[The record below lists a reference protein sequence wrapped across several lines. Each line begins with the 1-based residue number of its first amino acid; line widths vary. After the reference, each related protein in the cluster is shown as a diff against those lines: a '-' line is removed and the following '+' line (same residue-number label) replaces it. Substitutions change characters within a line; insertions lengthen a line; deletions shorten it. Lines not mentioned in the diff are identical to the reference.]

1 MKFGLFYE
9 WPNPATG
16 SWKRL
21 FEEGLEQIQYAEEV
35 GFDFV
40 LVAEHH
46 FSNYGMSP
54 APLLQALAIAQ
65 RTRRI
70 RVGTAVIVLPIWQ
83 PLRLAEEVAVLDNL
97 SDGRFIVGI
106 GRGYQPHE
114 FARFGVTPQD
124 SRQRFNECLEVLV
137 KAWTHDTSFTYHGEH
152 YQLPHDTVV
161 WPKPLQKP
169 YPPIWVAGTS
179 PDTLKLAAERDFAPI
194 VSGFNGVD
202 AVRDAVAGLLRF
214 KQSAGKPTEAWEMGV
229 QTFCCV
235 CDTNEEARANMRYP
249 RWQNRAGRALNSLA
263 VVDGR
268 VQVKPYE
275 GEPPDDVLWERLFFG
290 DPDRVAAKYRQ
301 LAQAGA
307 TFASCWMMAGGI
319 EHEKV
324 MRTIRLMGEHVLPA
338 VRDVRPAAGLAA
350 ELLRAN
356 IPTDAFQARG
366 QAPSE

>member
-9 WPNPATG
+9 WPNPTTG
-16 SWKRL
+16 DWKRL
-21 FEEGLEQIQYAEEV
+21 FEESLEQIQYAEEL

-65 RTRRI
+65 RTSRI
-70 RVGTAVIVLPIWQ
+70 RIATATLVLPIWQ
-83 PLRLAEEVAVLDNL
+83 PLRLAEEIAVLDNL
-97 SDGRFIVGI
+97 SDGRFTVGV

-124 SRQRFNECLEVLV
+124 SRQRFNECLDVLI
-137 KAWTHDTSFTYHGEH
+137 KAWTSDTSFTYEGE
-152 YQLPHDTVV
+152 YFKLPHETVV

-179 PDTLKLAAERDFAPI
+179 PDTLKLAAERDFSPI
-194 VSGFNGVD
+194 VSGFNGPE
-202 AVRDAVAGLLRF
+202 AIREAVAGLLQF
-214 KQSAGKPTEAWEMGV
+214 KQAAGKPVDTWELGA
-229 QTFCCV
+229 QTMCFLSE
-235 CDTNEEARANMRYP
+235 TNEEARASMKYA
-249 RWQNRAGRALNSLA
+249 RWQNRAGRALNGLK

-268 VQVKPYE
+268 VQVSPYD
-275 GEPPDDVLWERLFFG
+275 GEPDDDKLWSNIYYG
-290 DPDRVAAKYRQ
+290 DPDRVIAQYRRI
-301 LAQAGA
+301 AEAGA
-307 TFASCWMMAGGI
+307 TFASAWMMAGGV

-338 VRDVRPAAGLAA
+338 LHQVHAPAGLSQR
-350 ELLRAN
+350 LLAAN
-356 IPTDAFQARG
+356 IPVDAFQVRG